1 MLRQMGFTCAEA
13 DDPYVAMA
21 ELCRNP
27 SEYKALVL
35 SLAGVY
41 AEELEL
47 IATIKRRHPE
57 VEVWLTDADGRQSAL
72 GEAIRLG
79 ADGLADED
87 GLHRVAMTPP
97 EGRTRGA
104 TAATVLAAEL
114 AQLTAAEATADACG
128 SGAGENVCGAAKAC
142 GDNAPVENGAVENA
156 AGSDGNDMAQA
167 ESAQASRGTVGEP
180 QATSGGRASID
191 REPEADDPGAGDPVL
206 TADELR
212 ALLHEPAAPT
222 QASHSE
228 P

>member
-27 SEYKALVL
+27 SEYKALIL

-87 GLHRVAMTPP
+87 AVA
-97 EGRTRGA
+97 
-104 TAATVLAAEL
+104 AANVTVFKAAVARL
-114 AQLTAAEATADACG
+114 KRR
-128 SGAGENVCGAAKAC
+128 AK
-142 GDNAPVENGAVENA
+142 
-156 AGSDGNDMAQA
+156 
-167 ESAQASRGTVGEP
+167 
-180 QATSGGRASID
+180 
-191 REPEADDPGAGDPVL
+191 
-206 TADELR
+206 
-212 ALLHEPAAPT
+212 
-222 QASHSE
+222 
-228 P
+228 